1 MFTLLFIE
9 EKIQKILQSLVLF
22 DVISGKISSFYCNF
36 FIAVFAAEDFCLKK
50 CPFWEA
56 L

>member
-22 DVISGKISSFYCNF
+22 DVISGKFSSFYCNF
-36 FIAVFAAEDFCLKK
+36 FIAVLLRKVFA
-50 CPFWEA
+50 
-56 L
+56 